1 METMTRKQYPD
12 RNAPIAAD
20 HLIPNAVP
28 ELVDP
33 IAWRRLTVSSL
44 NVAIYILWLCRETTE
59 QNLYYHPATTMNNN
73 LLPKFR

>member
-1 METMTRKQYPD
+1 MIEYTIVILKKKTVTLLEGGKMGCKFMETMTRKQYPD

-33 IAWRRLTVSSL
+33 IA
-44 NVAIYILWLCRETTE
+44 
-59 QNLYYHPATTMNNN
+59 
-73 LLPKFR
+73 